1 MQNAANISIVV
12 FGKDEFWIFTS
23 QMKSQVKRKL

>member
-1 MQNAANISIVV
+1 MQNAVNINIAV

-23 QMKSQVKRKL
+23 QMKSQVKKKL